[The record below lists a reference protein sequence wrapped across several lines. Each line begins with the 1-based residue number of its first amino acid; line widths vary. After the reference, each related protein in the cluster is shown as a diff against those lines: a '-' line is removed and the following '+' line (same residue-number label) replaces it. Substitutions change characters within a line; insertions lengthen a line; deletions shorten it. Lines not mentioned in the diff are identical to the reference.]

1 MEMRTDGTCSILNDD
16 CPEINITDC
25 RECQLHSVVDDYRNR
40 VYRMQEEEANEK
52 STGKDWMKMG
62 SPYYIYDNYNEEFYS
77 TSFAEF
83 EDAEREMEY
92 LKKKRE
98 ADGLTADF
106 DIYEKIT

>member
-1 MEMRTDGTCSILNDD
+1 MSGCT
-16 CPEINITDC
+16 
-25 RECQLHSVVDDYRNR
+25 
-40 VYRMQEEEANEK
+40 
-52 STGKDWMKMG
+52 
-62 SPYYIYDNYNEEFYS
+62 YYIYDNYNEEFYS

-98 ADGLTADF
+98 AKGLEADF